1 MSKYFTKFL
10 PVEGEI
16 KEGDKFLD
24 HTDNLIKDAHIP
36 EIYNNPH
43 VPYFDGYKK
52 VKLFLC
58 SRDIQIGDK
67 VKSFNYPEQ
76 YEGELVN
83 LRTSK
88 KLVGA
93 KDHSEIYHLA
103 DIQYPND
110 SHCITAAISNFFK
123 VIGEILTPGIVEN
136 QEFTEDEVKSLT
148 ITKDDEFTYPGYM
161 STEAQEFFKGHYV
174 EEQRD
179 GCGAV
184 GTFLKL
190 SDGKTKMPSKGDIF
204 IRNKKG
210 ISLKTKES

>member
-1 MSKYFTKFL
+1 MEAQKLKYFTKFF
-10 PVEGEI
+10 PVEGEMTCSGECKTKFKFTDKLA
-16 KEGDKFLD
+16 KECINCGGL
-24 HTDNLIKDAHIP
+24 LIQH
-36 EIYNNPH
+36 N
-43 VPYFDGYKK
+43 
-52 VKLFLC
+52 KLFLC

-123 VIGEILTPGIVEN
+123 VIGEISPEAKW
-136 QEFTEDEVKSLT
+136 VKEG
-148 ITKDDEFTYPGYM
+148 DEFD
-161 STEAQEFFKGHYV
+161 
-174 EEQRD
+174 EEQLGWLVWDTRFPED
-179 GCGAV
+179 
-184 GTFLKL
+184 
-190 SDGKTKMPSKGDIF
+190 DDIF
-204 IRNKKG
+204 YDFSDEPEIKG
-210 ISLKTKES
+210 KHSFKVICIMGPCGHFH

>member
-1 MSKYFTKFL
+1 MKKYFTKYL
-10 PVEGEI
+10 PVEGEP
-16 KEGDKFLD
+16 KEGDITL
-24 HTDNLIKDAHIP
+24 LAG
-36 EIYNNPH
+36 EIAPYNKI
-43 VPYFDGYKK
+43 VPIGLKAANSQLKYQK

-58 SRDIQIGDK
+58 SRDIQVGDK

-136 QEFTEDEVKSLT
+136 QEFTEDEIKLLT
-148 ITKDDEFTYPGYM
+148 I
-161 STEAQEFFKGHYV
+161 
-174 EEQRD
+174 
-179 GCGAV
+179 
-184 GTFLKL
+184 
-190 SDGKTKMPSKGDIF
+190 I
-204 IRNKKG
+204 
-210 ISLKTKES
+210 